1 MFVSAL
7 PLLIK
12 IVVSFTAFVSFN
24 AFSLEIMVMP
34 EETKTSLFS
43 Y

>member
-12 IVVSFTAFVSFN
+12 IVVSFTTFVSFN
-24 AFSLEIMVMP
+24 AFSLGNNGNAR
-34 EETKTSLFS
+34 KN
-43 Y
+43 